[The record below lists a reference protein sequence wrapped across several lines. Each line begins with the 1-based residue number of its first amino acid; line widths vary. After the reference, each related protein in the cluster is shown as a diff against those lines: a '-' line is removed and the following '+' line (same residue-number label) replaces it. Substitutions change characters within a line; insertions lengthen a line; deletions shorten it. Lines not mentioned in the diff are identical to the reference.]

1 MTVSRDISSSNVY
14 LLCLQ
19 IKTILSRITYWECFS
34 RMAES
39 ETNIRLQIYCNGHPL
54 LPAFFFIV
62 PNTKC
67 VQIWLEQNSNT
78 HFLKNVIF
86 FFLTLSSASLLKVT
100 RTGTTGANPFVPT

>member
-14 LLCLQ
+14 LLSPEQ
-19 IKTILSRITYWECFS
+19 NDIEQNNILGMFFKDGRIRNQYQT
-34 RMAES
+34 
-39 ETNIRLQIYCNGHPL
+39 TNLLGHPL
-54 LPAFFFIV
+54 LPAFFFIA

-78 HFLKNVIF
+78 PISQKRNF

-100 RTGTTGANPFVPT
+100 RTGTTGTNPFVPT